1 MRVFLFF
8 FLVCLGI
15 DDLKAQDKGS
25 MPLIKGEVAD
35 PSGSNLEFATVSLF
49 QLSDSTL
56 IGGALTDAKG
66 MFEVQ
71 GKPVPMYAVVEFLG
85 YITRIL
91 NIAAPV
97 AGVKEINLG
106 RIRLEPDAV
115 ALDAVEIVAEKSETV
130 FALDRKIFN
139 VGKDLTNKG
148 GTAQDVLDN
157 VPSVTVDAD
166 GAVSLR
172 GSGNVRI
179 LIDGK
184 PSGLIGTGASG
195 LRSIPS
201 NMIDRIEVITNPSAR
216 YEAEGM
222 SGIINI
228 VLKKDQR
235 GGLNGS
241 FEVSGGWPEN
251 YGIGSNINYRKG
263 KTNFFVNYGMN
274 YNENPSEGYLYQE
287 NTHSDTIDA
296 LYIVRDG
303 LRVRLAN
310 SIRTG
315 MDFSLTDKQTLT
327 GSLLYRY
334 ADSDNSTPIRYY
346 SHAFYGMESRGR
358 QLVPA
363 LDYTLRLEDE
373 KESSPTLEYNLD
385 YINRLNNEGHEW
397 KASVQYSSNAE
408 TESAS
413 YDQSLYIND
422 AFEGFSLMQR
432 SLNDEDQ
439 ENLVMQ
445 TDYVRPFGKD
455 SRLEAGLRSQLRRIA
470 NDYLVEENINEVWQQ
485 LAAFS
490 NQFRYNEEVHA
501 AYATYGAK
509 IKKLSYQGGLRF
521 EYSGIRTELLGT
533 GESNPRDYTNLFP
546 SGHLNYEFPGQNQV
560 QLSYS
565 RRIQRP
571 RFWDLNPFFTFADN
585 RNIFSGNPNL
595 NPEFTN
601 SYEIGHIKY
610 WEKGNIGTNI
620 FWRSTSDVIQ
630 RVTQFRNDGTT
641 LSLPLNLATSVNAG
655 IEWLFAY
662 TASSWLKLDGNL
674 NVFRNVIEGSYQ
686 GEDLSADSY
695 SWFGRIGSRF
705 NFWKNADF
713 QLRFNYRAPV
723 DIPQGRQLEQYIID
737 IAFSKDF
744 LQNNATFTIAAR
756 DLLNSRRRNTEIYS
770 DNYYQRVDQQWRRA
784 PITATFSYR
793 LNMKKEKK
801 KTGRGEGDYEGEF

>member
-1 MRVFLFF
+1 VLFRQFSMRVFLFF

-35 PSGSNLEFATVSLF
+35 PSGTNLEFATVSLF

-97 AGVKEINLG
+97 AGVKEINTG

-455 SRLEAGLRSQLRRIA
+455 SRLEAGLRSQLRRRRK
-470 NDYLVEENINEVWQQ
+470 YKRG
-485 LAAFS
+485 LAATCCFFKS
-490 NQFRYNEEVHA
+490 
-501 AYATYGAK
+501 
-509 IKKLSYQGGLRF
+509 
-521 EYSGIRTELLGT
+521 
-533 GESNPRDYTNLFP
+533 
-546 SGHLNYEFPGQNQV
+546 V
-560 QLSYS
+560 Q
-565 RRIQRP
+565 I
-571 RFWDLNPFFTFADN
+571 
-585 RNIFSGNPNL
+585 
-595 NPEFTN
+595 
-601 SYEIGHIKY
+601 
-610 WEKGNIGTNI
+610 
-620 FWRSTSDVIQ
+620 
-630 RVTQFRNDGTT
+630 
-641 LSLPLNLATSVNAG
+641 
-655 IEWLFAY
+655 
-662 TASSWLKLDGNL
+662 
-674 NVFRNVIEGSYQ
+674 
-686 GEDLSADSY
+686 
-695 SWFGRIGSRF
+695 
-705 NFWKNADF
+705 
-713 QLRFNYRAPV
+713 
-723 DIPQGRQLEQYIID
+723 
-737 IAFSKDF
+737 
-744 LQNNATFTIAAR
+744 
-756 DLLNSRRRNTEIYS
+756 
-770 DNYYQRVDQQWRRA
+770 
-784 PITATFSYR
+784 
-793 LNMKKEKK
+793 
-801 KTGRGEGDYEGEF
+801 

>member
-1 MRVFLFF
+1 
-8 FLVCLGI
+8 
-15 DDLKAQDKGS
+15 

-35 PSGSNLEFATVSLF
+35 PSGTNLEFATVSLF

-97 AGVKEINLG
+97 AGVKEINTG

-662 TASSWLKLDGNL
+662 TPSSWLKLDGNL

>member
-35 PSGSNLEFATVSLF
+35 PSGTNLEFATVSLF

-97 AGVKEINLG
+97 AGVKEINTG

-662 TASSWLKLDGNL
+662 TPSSWLKLDGNL